1 MHEYLRLLRYVKCQR
16 GFLLAAS
23 LLTVAASILTALQ
36 PWPLKLLV
44 DHVLGHAAP
53 PLFLR
58 SLLAEPS
65 RAVPTIVIAGLAL
78 FLLASAVDAALAWS
92 WTVAGRRMVYDL
104 AQTLFAQLQRRS
116 LLFHKRATVGDLMS
130 RVSVDSWSA
139 YQVVDTLVF
148 APAHAL
154 LTMGLMIFL
163 MARLDPGLTWLA
175 IVVGPL
181 MVASSLFLGKPL
193 RAAAKLRREI
203 EVNLQ
208 AHIQQTLTGIPVVQ
222 AFGQEER
229 ESRRFRLFAE
239 SAVRSQQ
246 RAAILSSFNSLSSGL
261 VTVLGSGAVLWLGA
275 RHVLAGSLE
284 IGGILVF
291 LFYLNSLQAQVKVFA
306 GLYSALQNLHPAV
319 SRVLQVLTSPAEI
332 ADTADARPFATAQ
345 AEIVFER
352 VSTGYHSGRPVLQ
365 DISLRIPAKK
375 TLAVVGATGA
385 GKTTLA
391 SLIPRFLDP
400 WEGRICVDGQN
411 TRELRLKDLR
421 QQIALVLQEPY
432 LFPISIAENIAYGR
446 PDAPPA
452 EIEAAARAA
461 RAHEFIS
468 RLPQGYATVLG
479 ERGATLSGGE
489 RQRLSIAR
497 AFLKNAPILILDEP
511 TSSLDPE
518 TERLILDALEDLMLS
533 RTTLVIAHRFS
544 TVRRADQIIVLAE
557 GRMIE
562 TGTHDELLAK
572 AGHYARLHHLQTS
585 PRTSETKATA
595 QEPA

>member
-1 MHEYLRLLRYVKCQR
+1 
-16 GFLLAAS
+16 
-23 LLTVAASILTALQ
+23 
-36 PWPLKLLV
+36 
-44 DHVLGHAAP
+44 
-53 PLFLR
+53 
-58 SLLAEPS
+58 
-65 RAVPTIVIAGLAL
+65 
-78 FLLASAVDAALAWS
+78 
-92 WTVAGRRMVYDL
+92 
-104 AQTLFAQLQRRS
+104 
-116 LLFHKRATVGDLMS
+116 
-130 RVSVDSWSA
+130 
-139 YQVVDTLVF
+139 
-148 APAHAL
+148 
-154 LTMGLMIFL
+154 
-163 MARLDPGLTWLA
+163 
-175 IVVGPL
+175 
-181 MVASSLFLGKPL
+181 
-193 RAAAKLRREI
+193 
-203 EVNLQ
+203 
-208 AHIQQTLTGIPVVQ
+208 
-222 AFGQEER
+222 
-229 ESRRFRLFAE
+229 
-239 SAVRSQQ
+239 
-246 RAAILSSFNSLSSGL
+246 
-261 VTVLGSGAVLWLGA
+261 
-275 RHVLAGSLE
+275 
-284 IGGILVF
+284 
-291 LFYLNSLQAQVKVFA
+291 
-306 GLYSALQNLHPAV
+306 
-319 SRVLQVLTSPAEI
+319 VLQVLVSPAEI
-332 ADTADARPFATAQ
+332 ADRADARPLATARG
-345 AEIVFER
+345 EIVFEN

-365 DISLRIPAKK
+365 GVSLRIPAKK

-400 WEGRICVDGQN
+400 WEGRIRVDGQD

-446 PDAPPA
+446 PDAPPV

-557 GRMIE
+557 GRVIE
-562 TGTHDELLAK
+562 TGTHDELLAR

-585 PRTSETKATA
+585 PRAPEAKAIE